1 MLLIYGPYI
10 YAAYVFYLTSK
21 GYHAR
26 FKKPVMAVMLDWIS
40 VIMLV
45 TPVLSG
51 IGENLGF
58 SLIASFGAWILLL
71 GRFIGFISDAELI
84 GVTTDRR
91 VSPETDYS
99 FPSGKD
105 QIASNQELRKFK
117 SPADINLAPS
127 DFHSQVMRELTF
139 LKPVIE
145 KDFDYAK
152 CAVSEDFSDYS
163 DVKFK
168 FQIFLKAEYC
178 FANFDFEL
186 FNVILKNTGDAYY
199 TVRNSANGLC
209 TNQKKMEK
217 SDNLSDL
224 IKTALKV
231 NLNE

>member
-26 FKKPVMAVMLDWIS
+26 FEKPIRAVTLDWIS

-58 SLIASFGAWILLL
+58 SLIASLGAWILLL

-84 GVTTDRR
+84 GATTDRR
-91 VSPETDYS
+91 VSPETEYS
-99 FPSGKD
+99 FPSGEE
-105 QIASNQELRKFK
+105 QIAPDQEVRKFK
-117 SPADINLAPS
+117 PPAATNLAHS
-127 DFHSQVMRELTF
+127 DLHSQVMRELTF

-152 CAVSEDFSDYS
+152 CAVSEDFSYYS

-199 TVRNSANGLC
+199 TVRNSTNGLC
-209 TNQKKMEK
+209 TNQKK
-217 SDNLSDL
+217 
-224 IKTALKV
+224 IGKV
-231 NLNE
+231 R